1 MNCNKCYTEIP
12 DESRF
17 CMKCG
22 AEQASQES
30 FSGEVEPVYIPD
42 DIRNLF
48 FPLQGVTLGETTADE
63 VSNMGIEVEDIL
75 CDGELSF
82 SLYWDEDHLFGI
94 TFRQGK
100 GKQYVNAMEIEEM
113 AGLPTEWTQDFG
125 IRYDM
130 PYQEWLCFFKKYDFH
145 VAEVHPESG
154 FFWNL
159 DILNAISAD
168 NRLQFRLMFSSQKS
182 KLSKIYIWYGQ
193 YDT

>member
-1 MNCNKCYTEIP
+1 MKCYKCYTEIP

-100 GKQYVNAMEIEEM
+100 GKQYVNAMENEEM
-113 AGLPTEWTQDFG
+113 EGLPT
-125 IRYDM
+125 
-130 PYQEWLCFFKKYDFH
+130 
-145 VAEVHPESG
+145 
-154 FFWNL
+154 
-159 DILNAISAD
+159 
-168 NRLQFRLMFSSQKS
+168 
-182 KLSKIYIWYGQ
+182 
-193 YDT
+193 